1 MERQETELI
10 MMILETAYP
19 QFYARKTIEDRKN
32 ALRLWHMMFEGD
44 SGAEVGA
51 AVKAFIAM
59 DTKGFPPAI
68 GQIKQKLVQLHAPDM
83 LDESQAWALVAKAIK
98 RSAYHAQ
105 AEYDKLPPI
114 IQKVIGSASMLHA
127 WALTSG
133 DELQTVVASNFQ
145 RAYRARA
152 AEAKEILALP
162 PDIRR
167 ILERKLVKTLPE

>member
-1 MERQETELI
+1 
-10 MMILETAYP
+10 MIQLMAVIKEFYP
-19 QFYARKTIEDRKN
+19 TFHKDKTIEQAKTS
-32 ALRLWHMMFEGD
+32 ARLWYEMFKEDDGNQ
-44 SGAEVGA
+44 VLA
-51 AVKAFIAM
+51 AVKAFIAT
-59 DTKGFPPAI
+59 DIKGFPPSV
-68 GQIKQKLVQLHAPDM
+68 GQIKQRLVQVHAPDM

-162 PDIRR
+162 PDIRQ
-167 ILERKLVKTLPE
+167 ILERKLVRTLPD